1 MKRILCV
8 LLTVTMLLSLLG
20 MVSVS
25 AKGLLTPIAD
35 PDQAAGSNLSM
46 YLYAEDGDG
55 VCHYMRQTRTA
66 SASEHGYAE
75 KVTTTSPYSLYTTT
89 SIDEAAVYCVKP
101 VTCEGATEYMLQLHD
116 AAANKDYVLYI
127 LTSGVGPN
135 SLTGTTH
142 AKHHF
147 LWDAENKR
155 FYQMEGN
162 VQYVLVMK
170 NMKATYAKTSSLPA
184 MSQNEWRI
192 TCAPVSQLGE
202 SGVYPVTLGCF
213 DHTHVFDVPT
223 QIPGSEQHRL
233 DCACGEEGTQLVT
246 HSFADGVCVCGK
258 REGFSLREGVYYL
271 TGKVNGQS
279 YYFRKTVTGESV
291 THTTPYSVCS
301 TTDRS
306 AATLVDVILESDGGF
321 SLAYPYNDTLARI
334 YVYDVGNN
342 GSIDTG
348 VNTAHVQ
355 ANHHFTWDEE
365 NAYFYQMEGQIK
377 YVLAFKELKNNN
389 TGVSEYRVQAVP
401 ESELSATVVPVSAE
415 AHTEH
420 SCDSWTVQTPA
431 TTTTPGVKI
440 GTCTICGRQLQG
452 EIPVLCP
459 EFSGKSIS
467 LKDDFSIGFYVEKAA
482 FTDGVY
488 TDPYAVFQLD
498 GKEKTVS
505 AYTEKDGYYVF
516 SFDSIT
522 PDQMGK
528 TVTATLYADKSDGT
542 KVSSTTQYSVAQ
554 YCYDALQLEQSPDA
568 MKRLLVDLLNY
579 GAAAQ
584 LYRNSAADPLVNA
597 ALTQEQK
604 NWATTGQLRALNS
617 VRSVENTMEAPEAT
631 WHLVSLVL
639 TDSIR
644 IRVCFKTADAA
655 GLRICA
661 TDDTGN
667 QWVLSDIKTRD
678 DYYYADFDCL
688 SPAQMGEHI
697 AFSVM
702 DGDRQVS
709 DLLHYSIES
718 YADVMLRDPNK
729 SQQLKTL
736 VDAIIR
742 YGDAAKAY
750 VEQVYDLN
758 SDVNYFGRTY
768 ALDGAQWFNWSAS
781 GFSVSF
787 QGSGLK
793 ANIASNAPDS
803 TNYAY
808 LKVYVDGEEQPDIL
822 LNQTEQTVT
831 LAAGLDPA
839 QTHTVEVRKRN
850 SPRSSTAGLLW
861 LELLD
866 GKKLAAP
873 AAKEKLIEFVGDSL
887 TVGYS
892 AADTDKSESAWS
904 TKTEDATKTYA
915 KQVADAFDAEYM
927 VTAISGRGV
936 VMNNSGGSGY
946 VLPEVYPQLDIYNIP
961 GTAYDFALQPDVVV
975 INLGTNDAT
984 NADLDLTAFRE
995 GVVSFIKT
1003 VRQHNPKAQ
1012 IIWAYGL
1019 RSDKLTAQVAQAIEA
1034 AVAQINSEGDSKVY
1048 YLPLALAT
1056 DMHLNH
1062 PTAAAYGPSGEKLID
1077 IIEEITGW

>member
-1 MKRILCV
+1 MNCKRILCV
-8 LLTVTMLLSLLG
+8 LLTLVLSLSLLG
-20 MVSVS
+20 PVSVVTRVGATEVETMLPVTEPVIGES
-25 AKGLLTPIAD
+25 YYLAADVDGTMRYFCTP
-35 PDQAAGSNLSM
+35 PTGGS
-46 YLYAEDGDG
+46 
-55 VCHYMRQTRTA
+55 
-66 SASEHGYAE
+66 
-75 KVTTTSPYSLYTTT
+75 VTTTKPYSLYTTQSADSATQVTLEDSVET
-89 SIDEAAVYCVKP
+89 SEKLEVGFQLTFMNGSNVTRIYC
-101 VTCEGATEYMLQLHD
+101 YD
-116 AAANKDYVLYI
+116 AGGSDGI
-127 LTSGVGPN
+127 MD
-135 SLTGTTH
+135 TGTNTKNYVNRH
-142 AKHHF
+142 TFAMDTVNGEPVLRK
-147 LWDAENKR
+147 
-155 FYQMEGN
+155 YGN
-162 VQYVLVMK
+162 NNILVVK
-170 NMKATYAKTSSLPA
+170 YHETRG
-184 MSQNEWRI
+184 EWRM
-192 TCAPVSQLGE
+192 LGVPE
-202 SGVYPVTLGCF
+202 SELGGEGVYPAMLLTT
-213 DHTHVFDVPT
+213 HTHSYVDG
-223 QIPGSEQHRL
+223 I
-233 DCACGEEGTQLVT
+233 CACGKQEPVSMQEGI
-246 HSFADGVCVCGK
+246 
-258 REGFSLREGVYYL
+258 YYL
-271 TGKVNGQS
+271 SGEVNGTT

-291 THTTPYSVCS
+291 AHTTPYSVCS

-306 AATLVDVILESDGGF
+306 AATLVDVILESDGGC
-321 SLAYPYNDTLARI
+321 SLAYPYNDKTARI

-342 GSIDTG
+342 GTIDTG
-348 VNTAHVQ
+348 VNTTNVA

-365 NAYFYQMEGQIK
+365 NAYFYQMEGTTK
-377 YVLAFKELKNNN
+377 YVLAVKQLKNTN
-389 TGVSEYRVQAVP
+389 TSANEYRVQAVP

-431 TTTTPGVKI
+431 TTTATGLKV
-440 GTCTICGRQLQG
+440 GTCTICDRQVQ
-452 EIPVLCP
+452 EVIPALCP

-467 LKDDFSIGFYVEKAA
+467 LKDDFSIGFYVPKAA

-528 TVTATLYADKSDGT
+528 TVTATLYADKPDGT

-584 LYRNSAADPLVNA
+584 LYRNSAADSLVNA

-604 NWATTGQLRALNS
+604 NWATTGQLRALSS

-644 IRVCFKTADAA
+644 IRVYFKAADAA

-709 DLLHYSIES
+709 DVLHYSIES

-736 VDAIIR
+736 VDAMMR

-750 VEQVYDLN
+750 VEQVYDLH

-768 ALDGAQWFNWSAS
+768 ALEGKQWFNWSAS

-793 ANIASNAPDS
+793 ATIASNAPDAN
-803 TNYAY
+803 NYAY
-808 LKVYVDGEEQPDIL
+808 LKVYVDGEEQTDIL
-822 LNQTEQTVT
+822 LNKQLQTVT
-831 LAAGLDPA
+831 LAQGLEPD
-839 QTHTVEVRKRN
+839 QIHTVEVRKRN
-850 SPRSSTAGLLW
+850 SPRSSTAGLLQ

-873 AAKEKLIEFVGDSL
+873 DAKEKLIEFVGDSL

-892 AADTDKSESAWS
+892 AADTDKSESVWS

-995 GVVSFIKT
+995 GVVI
-1003 VRQHNPKAQ
+1003 RQCKS
-1012 IIWAYGL
+1012 L
-1019 RSDKLTAQVAQAIEA
+1019 SSVL
-1034 AVAQINSEGDSKVY
+1034 
-1048 YLPLALAT
+1048 L
-1056 DMHLNH
+1056 
-1062 PTAAAYGPSGEKLID
+1062 
-1077 IIEEITGW
+1077 IIEVKK